1 MRRAFVTCDV
11 FTTQRFSGNQLAVL
25 PDAAGLDEARM
36 QAIAT
41 EFNYSETTFVL
52 PPQDPANLAAVRIFT
67 PRGELAFA
75 GHPTIGTALVL
86 AWQGR
91 TPREGKFVLEL
102 KAGTVP
108 VQVRTGQDGGLT
120 AEFAA
125 PQRPRHDPALAPEL
139 VAAALGLG
147 VGDLVSDDG
156 LPCVASCGTPFL
168 LVELAD
174 LDRLGRSRARDFPT
188 LPTATGGSVFLFTRN
203 GTAEPG
209 ELRARMYAP
218 GHGIPEDPATGSA
231 AAALAGFLGGRAGLG
246 DGWHR
251 WRIRQGVEMGRP
263 SLIEAAAHRID
274 GAAVEVRIG
283 GAAVPVMEGTVEV
296 DG

>member
-1 MRRAFVTCDV
+1 MRYAFVTCDV
-11 FTTQRFSGNQLAVL
+11 FTTTRFSGNQLAVV
-25 PDAAGLDEARM
+25 PDAAGLDDARM
-36 QAIAT
+36 QALAA

-52 PPQDPANLAAVRIFT
+52 PPEDPANLAAVRIFT

-75 GHPTIGTALVL
+75 GHPTVGTALML
-86 AWQGR
+86 ARQGR
-91 TPREGKFVLEL
+91 TPHGGDFVLEL
-102 KAGTVP
+102 KAGPVP
-108 VQVRTGQDGGLT
+108 VQVRPGQGGGLT

-125 PQRPRHDPALAPEL
+125 PQRPRHDPPLAPET
-139 VAAALGLG
+139 VAAALGLS
-147 VGDLVSDDG
+147 VGDLLLDDG
-156 LPCVASCGTPFL
+156 LPCVGTCGTPFL

-174 LDRLGRSRARDFPT
+174 LATLGRAHARDFST
-188 LPTATGGSVFLFTRN
+188 LPASTGGSVFLFTRN

-231 AAALAGFLGGRAGLG
+231 AAALVGFLGGRAGLG

-263 SLIEAAAHRID
+263 SLIEAAAHRVD
-274 GAAVEVRIG
+274 GAVVEVRIG
-283 GAAVPVMEGTVEV
+283 GSAVPVMEGNIEV